1 MTKSKSQQLTSAEQ
15 RIMDELWDIG
25 EASVKKLTERLEPK
39 HDLAYTTILTT
50 IRIMAD
56 KGFVDFRKEG
66 RAHIFF
72 PLLSREVVQSS
83 ALGQLVQSLFGGSPR
98 KLALHLIED
107 EKLTLE
113 EIDEIRA
120 ALISKSHTEGGEK

>member
-1 MTKSKSQQLTSAEQ
+1 MKSTPQLTTAEQ
-15 RIMDELWDIG
+15 RLMDELWNRS
-25 EASVKKLTERLEPK
+25 EASVRELTEALEPK
-39 HDLAYTTILTT
+39 YGLAYTTVLTT

-72 PLLSREVVQSS
+72 PLLSREKAQSS
-83 ALGQLVQSLFGGSPR
+83 ALGSLVKSLFGGSPQ

-107 EKLTLE
+107 EKLTADDIEQL
-113 EIDEIRA
+113 RA
-120 ALISKSHTEGGEK
+120 ALAEKINDQEADT